1 MKNLKKALL
10 AAAVATLALGAQA
23 AVTLK
28 LSHNQSK
35 DIPVHKAMQSFADKV
50 KEYTNGEV
58 KIRIY
63 PNAQLGTQRESVELV
78 QSGGLALAKSNA
90 AELEAFEPLYSVFN
104 LPYIFK
110 NEAHFYDV
118 LTSDIG

>member
-35 DIPVHKAMQSFADKV
+35 DIPVHKAMQAFADKV

-63 PNAQLGTQRESVELV
+63 PTSSRMRRTTTTSSPATS
-78 QSGGLALAKSNA
+78 AKKS
-90 AELEAFEPLYSVFN
+90 
-104 LPYIFK
+104 
-110 NEAHFYDV
+110 
-118 LTSDIG
+118 

>member
-10 AAAVATLALGAQA
+10 AAAVASLAFSAQA

-35 DIPVHKAMQSFADKV
+35 EIPVHKAMEAFADKV

-78 QSGGLALAKSNA
+78 QSGGLRTEGK
-90 AELEAFEPLYSVFN
+90 
-104 LPYIFK
+104 
-110 NEAHFYDV
+110 
-118 LTSDIG
+118 